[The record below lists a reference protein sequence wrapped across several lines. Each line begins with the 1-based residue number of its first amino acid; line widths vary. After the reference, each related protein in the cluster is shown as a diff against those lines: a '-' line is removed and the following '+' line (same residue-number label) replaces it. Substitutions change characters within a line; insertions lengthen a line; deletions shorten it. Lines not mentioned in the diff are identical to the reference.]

1 MRTYRF
7 TWTLVT
13 AVAVGSASVF
23 DVASGGLLRMTL
35 LGVGVGLFAAALAFA
50 IVEERPDRW
59 TLVRRSLLWWGVG
72 AAAADALVTTWGNTG
87 TMVGLVLLA
96 VSPPAISLCRTGFV
110 LWSSRRTSGPPDALS
125 TRDLHRRWDST
136 TAEVVR
142 PTTSVS
148 RRLALVEERR
158 RLLDELELRDPS
170 HFVDWLVTAV
180 PDRRRAG
187 PGSRDR

>member
-7 TWTLVT
+7 VWTLVT

-23 DVASGGLLRMTL
+23 DVASGGLLRMAL

-59 TLVRRSLLWWGVG
+59 TWVRRSLLWWGLG
-72 AAAADALVTTWGNTG
+72 AVAADALVTTWGNIG
-87 TMVGLVLLA
+87 TVVGLVLLA
-96 VSPPAISLCRTGFV
+96 VSPPVITLCRTAF
-110 LWSSRRTSGPPDALS
+110 LSWSSRRTSGPPDALS
-125 TRDLHRRWDST
+125 TRDLHRRWEST
-136 TAEVVR
+136 TAEILR

-158 RLLDELELRDPS
+158 RLLDELELRDPT

-187 PGSRDR
+187 PWSGGR

>member
-7 TWTLVT
+7 VWTLVT
-13 AVAVGSASVF
+13 AVAVGSACVF

-59 TLVRRSLLWWGVG
+59 TWVWRSLLWWGLG
-72 AAAADALVTTWGNTG
+72 AVAADALVTTWGNIG
-87 TMVGLVLLA
+87 TVVGLSLLA
-96 VSPPAISLCRTGFV
+96 VSPPAITLCRNSFV
-110 LWSSRRTSGPPDALS
+110 SWTSRRTSGPPDSLS
-125 TRDLHRRWDST
+125 TRDLHRRWEST
-136 TAEVVR
+136 TAEMLR

-158 RLLDELELRDPS
+158 RLLDELELRDPT

-187 PGSRDR
+187 PWSGGR